1 MKVKKKSLP
10 LIILSTIFIVFAAAI
25 LLNIKWFGQRY
36 SMIIGAAGMYNF
48 AYEDR
53 INSKNIDVLSYDMNI
68 KLYPAEKYIE
78 GEVCIHMVINN
89 KTQEN
94 ISLDFYDNME
104 ILDFTV
110 NQKKAEYNRT
120 GNKLIIHADESFG
133 DSVKVQVSYKGKPE
147 SHGFGSFEFSDDD
160 SSQIIYTL
168 NEPVYA
174 STWFPCN
181 DYPDDKVNAKI
192 TIENDS
198 QFVSVSNGALK
209 NISGNGNRKSYTWQT
224 EYPISTFLIS
234 IYSAPYKNF
243 TQHYITENG
252 DTTLLDYYVT
262 AEKLND
268 AKRDFADHTMYLEVF
283 TRLFGEYPFK
293 NEKYAVAEIGW
304 TGGAIEHQTITGIG
318 SNFISGHKFYSDI
331 LIHELA
337 HQWWG
342 NAVGIKTWADIWLSE
357 GFSTYSEA
365 LYYESVSGFDALK
378 STMLSNYDEFEST
391 ELYAPDEFIF
401 SKIVYDK
408 GAWVLHMLRKEIGD
422 KLFFE
427 TLRNYYDT
435 YKYKNAST
443 KDFQN
448 LVELTSGK
456 DLQYFFD
463 QWVYNGKGIIEV
475 EFDWKYNSAKAQL
488 SLQLLQKQKGWK
500 KYSFPIDV
508 KLKYPY
514 NDRDL
519 TFSINSI
526 DTTLIIDSEEKPDTI
541 VFDSDA
547 WLLAKYL
554 RKEKN

>member
-283 TRLFGEYPFK
+283 TK
-293 NEKYAVAEIGW
+293 IGR
-304 TGGAIEHQTITGIG
+304 
-318 SNFISGHKFYSDI
+318 
-331 LIHELA
+331 A
-337 HQWWG
+337 H
-342 NAVGIKTWADIWLSE
+342 V
-357 GFSTYSEA
+357 
-365 LYYESVSGFDALK
+365 
-378 STMLSNYDEFEST
+378 
-391 ELYAPDEFIF
+391 
-401 SKIVYDK
+401 
-408 GAWVLHMLRKEIGD
+408 
-422 KLFFE
+422 
-427 TLRNYYDT
+427 
-435 YKYKNAST
+435 
-443 KDFQN
+443 
-448 LVELTSGK
+448 
-456 DLQYFFD
+456 
-463 QWVYNGKGIIEV
+463 
-475 EFDWKYNSAKAQL
+475 
-488 SLQLLQKQKGWK
+488 
-500 KYSFPIDV
+500 
-508 KLKYPY
+508 
-514 NDRDL
+514 
-519 TFSINSI
+519 
-526 DTTLIIDSEEKPDTI
+526 
-541 VFDSDA
+541 
-547 WLLAKYL
+547 
-554 RKEKN
+554 